1 MELLGLEPE
10 QCSFDYGGVHICMV
24 LMVVLDEEMA
34 SLIAPEFGFEPH
46 VDAVAAFDLFP
57 QYALL

>member
-10 QCSFDYGGVHICMV
+10 QCHFDYGNRLVWIM
-24 LMVVLDEEMA
+24 LTIVLDDEMA

-46 VDAVAAFDLFP
+46 IDEVAAFDLFP
-57 QYALL
+57 QYV

>member
-1 MELLGLEPE
+1 LIMVEFKYLW
-10 QCSFDYGGVHICMV
+10 V
-24 LMVVLDEEMA
+24 LMVVLDDEMA

-57 QYALL
+57 QYASL

>member
-10 QCSFDYGGVHICMV
+10 QCKFDYGNISIGMM
-24 LMVVLDEEMA
+24 LMIVLDDEMA

-46 VDAVAAFDLFP
+46 VDEVAAFDLFP
-57 QYALL
+57 Q

>member
-1 MELLGLEPE
+1 
-10 QCSFDYGGVHICMV
+10 MV
-24 LMVVLDEEMA
+24 ITIGTILTVVLDDEMA

-57 QYALL
+57 QYLPL